1 MASSRAAPKRILV
14 TGGSNGIGK
23 ALCRVLARDHGCH
36 VYLTARDESRGRAA
50 AEEIGLG
57 QAVEVLQLDTTDDE
71 SVRRCAAGLKG
82 KGVTL
87 YAIVNNAGVGLN
99 NIQHLQLS
107 ADEKTQL
114 VLVSTFVRA
123 PSTRPRIGGWRWTAA
138 RSHVHNLMARSSA
151 VSPAHRPRRIPTFSD
166 RSVSRKQWW
175 SWLTPSMAAL

>member
-1 MASSRAAPKRILV
+1 
-14 TGGSNGIGK
+14 
-23 ALCRVLARDHGCH
+23 

-57 QAVEVLQLDTTDDE
+57 QAVEVLQLDTTDDD

-114 VLVSTFVRA
+114 VLVSTFAHHRHARA
-123 PSTRPRIGGWRWTAA
+123 SGARAGRRPA
-138 RSHVHNLMARSSA
+138 LMFA
-151 VSPAHRPRRIPTFSD
+151 I
-166 RSVSRKQWW
+166 
-175 SWLTPSMAAL
+175 